1 MPGDRLIPFWKRSGG
16 MWDGHPLIV
25 WKNQVK
31 PTTIKDLIASIPQ
44 ANSSTIIV
52 HESQGDSIPGSK
64 EGGHGEAVGE
74 GEQP

>member
-1 MPGDRLIPFWKRSGG
+1 

-52 HESQGDSIPGSK
+52 HKSQGDSIPGSK